1 MGSFILRDPAGGS
14 ALRDPDNDT
23 LRGDAFVPPPP
34 GPQPVAG
41 FPQLIV
47 ELGRLGGWVLGT
59 SQLGVNM
66 FLGKFV
72 VSWDDISFA
81 VRHTNTHRGRNH
93 ELDRVETGRARVR
106 LANGTRA
113 FDSTN
118 TASPYHPFI
127 RPATPIRI
135 RALWDA
141 IVYPIFYGYAEGWPQ
156 RWTRGPAGDSVVEL
170 VLIDGLAFLA
180 QANVEVAR
188 PPETSGARVA
198 AVLDAVGWPTN
209 MRAIDTGVSTVQ
221 GVDIASVSALTHIQ
235 DIVASE
241 DGLFFI
247 AADGVARFYASNHG
261 LVLDE
266 ANDTWGEA
274 GDEKHYQELG
284 ITDDTSQLWNDI
296 TITAPDLTD
305 QRVTDPVS
313 ISRYSGEL
321 KAPRSKVIPTLLN
334 TEATMLTRANAV
346 LKRYSTAKIRIEQ
359 MVIDGRAG
367 DQWDRLLVHDLHER
381 ILGRKRPP
389 GGGLIDQPSIIEGID
404 HDIYPNVSW
413 RTTWQLSSTNYQLGQ
428 WQLGVPGRSELGVT
442 TLLGNN

>member
-1 MGSFILRDPAGGS
+1 MGSFTLRDPTAGSG
-14 ALRDPDNDT
+14 LRDADNDT
-23 LRGDAFVPPPP
+23 LRAEAIPPPP
-34 GPQPVAG
+34 VAIAG

-59 SQLGVNM
+59 SQLGVNT

-72 VSWDDISFA
+72 TSWDDISSP
-81 VRHTNTHRGRNH
+81 VRHINTHRGRNH

-106 LANGTRA
+106 LANSTRA

-135 RALWDA
+135 RAIWDG
-141 IVYPIFYGYAEGWPQ
+141 VTYPIFYGYAEGWPQ
-156 RWTRGPAGDSVVEL
+156 RWTRGPAGDSFVEL
-170 VLIDGLAFLA
+170 DLIDGLAFLA
-180 QANVEVAR
+180 QANVAIAR
-188 PPETSGARVA
+188 PQETSGARVA

-209 MRAIDTGVSTVQ
+209 MRSIDLGISGVQAST
-221 GVDIASVSALTHIQ
+221 ISSVPALTHIQ
-235 DIVASE
+235 DVAASE
-241 DGLFFI
+241 DGVFFI

-266 ANDTWGEA
+266 ADTWGDA
-274 GDEKHYQELG
+274 GTEKHYQEIG

-296 TITAPDLTD
+296 TITAPDLAD
-305 QRVTDPVS
+305 QRVIDPVS

-321 KAPRSKVIPTLLN
+321 NAPRSKVIPTLLN
-334 TEATMLTRANAV
+334 TEAAMLSRGNAV

-359 MVIDGRAG
+359 MVLDGRAG

-389 GGGLIDQPSIIEGID
+389 PGGLIDQPSIVEGID

-413 RTTWQLSSTNYQLGQ
+413 RMTWQLSSTNYQIGT

-442 TLLGNN
+442 TILASS